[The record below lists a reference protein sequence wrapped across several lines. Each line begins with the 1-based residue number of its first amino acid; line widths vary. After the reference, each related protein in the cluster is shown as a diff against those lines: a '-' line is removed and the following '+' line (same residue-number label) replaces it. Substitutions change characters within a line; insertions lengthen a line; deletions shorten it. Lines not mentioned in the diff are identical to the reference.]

1 MKKTLLALLVSSSL
15 FAHDNLHEHDHL
27 ESGTISYDQKF
38 NYKDQTFIELGF
50 GKGNISIDDNTF
62 NIPLSSG
69 TLENNPLITDVSV
82 GYGITD
88 NLLAGLHYQYNKL
101 DNANI
106 ENIYFNL
113 DYVFSLNSLHMT
125 EYSSLM
131 TFKPFIG
138 FLAGTSSLSWDNTP
152 VEGATSTSNT
162 SSKFFYGVEA
172 GVIRPINDK
181 LFLGLKYQL
190 TDLNH
195 KTVIGTETIYHNNQ
209 NSLIFSLNYKGNFL
223 NE

>member
-27 ESGTISYDQKF
+27 ESGTVSYDKKF

-50 GKGNISIDDNTF
+50 GKGKVDIEDNTF
-62 NIPLSSG
+62 TTPLTSG
-69 TLENNPLITDVSV
+69 SLDSTSLITDLAV

-113 DYVFSLNSLHMT
+113 DYIFSLNFLHMSD
-125 EYSSLM
+125 YSSLM

-138 FLAGTSSLSWDNTP
+138 ALAGNSSLTWDNSPIEGGLTSSS
-152 VEGATSTSNT
+152 T
-162 SSKFFYGVEA
+162 SSKFFYGFEA
-172 GVIRPINDK
+172 GVIRPINEK
-181 LFLGLKYQL
+181 LFVSLKYQL
-190 TDLNH
+190 SEFDH
-195 KTVIGTETIYHNNQ
+195 KTVIGNETLYHNNQ

-223 NE
+223 K